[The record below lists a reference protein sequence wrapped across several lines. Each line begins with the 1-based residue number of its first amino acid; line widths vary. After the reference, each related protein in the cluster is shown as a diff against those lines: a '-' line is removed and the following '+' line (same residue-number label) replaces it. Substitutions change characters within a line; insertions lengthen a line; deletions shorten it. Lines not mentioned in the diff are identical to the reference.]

1 MTAKNVLCLYDND
14 TEIRRGPVGTQPIHF
29 AANPRWLKDA
39 LVFYGGEAELT
50 VLVSEHD
57 PHGRRFLKYG
67 AELVSV
73 NGNRPQV
80 LAQRL
85 PNLLENIRR
94 NPPWMFFGILSG
106 PELAWLLEAAAAYCV
121 VMVWVPGNAI
131 PAAYLEAAERAR
143 QRGQTLRVMLLS
155 EIPFLPRQP
164 RVRVFVDGENLL
176 GSYKDRNA
184 RPDPTVTDQALYQIA
199 ARYGE
204 VASMMYLGDWGR
216 WPCGNEFRAGLENRR
231 REVNQVDSRCGKN
244 SSDHVLVQ
252 EVMKVL
258 DNTDCLVI
266 YSDDADFRHLCQEA
280 RSCGVRVVC
289 VGTRDKLTGDMK
301 NAADDVAFLDDVLPV
316 LRAPNVQSIDDML
329 QKIVLWVRE
338 NDWYY
343 VEYEKL
349 FDRFGTTPDSRFLL
363 EQIIREEY
371 LIPGNQYQETRLRF
385 NPKKLAV

>member
-1 MTAKNVLCLYDND
+1 MIPKNVLCLYDND
-14 TEIRRGPVGTQPIHF
+14 TEIRRGPEGTQPIHF
-29 AANPRWLKDA
+29 AANPRWLEDA
-39 LVFYGGEAELT
+39 MAFYGGEAEIT

-57 PHGRRFLKYG
+57 PHGKRFVKYG

-85 PNLLENIRR
+85 PNLLEYIRS
-94 NPPWMFFGILSG
+94 NPPWLFFVISRA
-106 PELAWLLEAAAAYCV
+106 PELAGLLEAAAAHCV
-121 VMVWVPGNAI
+121 VMVWVPGNVI
-131 PAAYLEAAERAR
+131 PTAYLEAAERAR

-176 GSYKDRNA
+176 GSYMDRNA

-204 VASMMYLGDWGR
+204 VSSMIYLGDWGL
-216 WPCGNEFRAGLENRR
+216 WPWGESFRAGLEARHVETR
-231 REVNQVDSRCGKN
+231 QVDSRRGKN

-252 EVMKVL
+252 EVVKVL

-266 YSDDADFRHLCQEA
+266 CSNDADYRHLCREA
-280 RSCGVRVVC
+280 RACGVRVVC
-289 VGTRDKLTGDMK
+289 VGTRDKLTDDMK
-301 NAADDVAFLDDVLPV
+301 NAADEIAFLDDVLPV
-316 LRAPNVQSIDDML
+316 LRAPNVQSIDEML

-338 NDWYY
+338 NEWHYIL
-343 VEYEKL
+343 VEKL
-349 FDRFGTTPDSRFLL
+349 FDRFGATPNDRFLL
-363 EQIIREEY
+363 EQIIREGY
-371 LIPGNQYQETRLRF
+371 LIPGKINPETSLRF
-385 NPKKLAV
+385 NPEKLAV